1 LLLFSFRILNLFV
14 ARAAFQ
20 DSGKFHRKEDP
31 FAALLVVFA
40 QTDTY
45 PIRQVENIELPQD
58 CIFP

>member
-40 QTDTY
+40 QRDTY
-45 PIRQVENIELPQD
+45 PIRQVKI
-58 CIFP
+58 